1 MAANDASAEQR
12 SSKRQCTGI
21 KNFDEIDLGKF
32 QLKDL
37 GGGKAFPNIAGE
49 FLIFNLNPRDW
60 FRTTYGFDVNS
71 KFDKPS
77 FLGGKQPEKP
87 DATES
92 LNLRMILQ
100 PEQAKFLVE
109 LDNMAKQAFAGLV
122 PDADWNDLVTEQPL
136 WQSGKVFKVAVN
148 LKGKDLTNI
157 AVVADGKVI
166 RDAGWEFLKPHLD
179 RCTNFTRGDVKVVA
193 KVKLWHVGEKAGLKL
208 EAVQLALRPC
218 RGLEIAFADSEL
230 LA

>member
-1 MAANDASAEQR
+1 MLVSAAAFSSVDPECVEGAMAASDAVAEQR

-21 KNFDEIDLGKF
+21 KSFDEIDLGKF

-37 GGGKAFPNIAGE
+37 GGGKALPNIAGE

-60 FRTTYGFDVNS
+60 FRTKFGFDVNS

-100 PEQAKFLVE
+100 PEQSKFLVE
-109 LDNMAKQAFAGLV
+109 LDDMAKQAFAGLV

-136 WQSGKVFKVAVN
+136 WQNGKVFKVAVN

-166 RDAGWEFLKPHLD
+166 RGAGWQFLKPHLD
-179 RCTNFTRGDVKVVA
+179 RCTNFMRGDVGWPTKV
-193 KVKLWHVGEKAGLKL
+193 ETF
-208 EAVQLALRPC
+208 LRYIKQC
-218 RGLEIAFADSEL
+218 LSHGNK
-230 LA
+230 